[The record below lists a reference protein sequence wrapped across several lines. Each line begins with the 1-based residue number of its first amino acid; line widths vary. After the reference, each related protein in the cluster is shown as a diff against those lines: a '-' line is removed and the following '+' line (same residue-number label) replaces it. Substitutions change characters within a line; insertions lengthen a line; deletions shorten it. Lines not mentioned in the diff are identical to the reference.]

1 MTGTTKATF
10 VLVHGP
16 FLGGWGF
23 RRVASWLERAGHRV
37 FTPTL
42 TGIGE
47 RAHLLGPDVGLSTHI
62 DDITNVLV
70 YEDLRDVILVGQS
83 YGGMVITG
91 VADRVPERITQ
102 LVYVNGHVPT
112 NGRNAMGG
120 LGGTS
125 HKLGEMTGN
134 EGPRLLPPFPFEAMG
149 IHDPADQA
157 WVGPR
162 LSPHPMKCL
171 EEPIVLT
178 RGEPRMPRA
187 YVLGTAREALIAF
200 LKADPLAHFVEKAR
214 ADGFVFHELPAGLF
228 PMISHPEELGA
239 VLERIASAA
248 R

>member
-1 MTGTTKATF
+1 MTATF

-23 RRVASWLERAGHRV
+23 RRVASQLERAGHNV

-47 RAHLLGPDVGLSTHI
+47 RSHLLGPHVGLSTHI
-62 DDITNVLV
+62 EDITNVLV

-91 VADRVPERITQ
+91 VADRVPERIAQ

-120 LGGTS
+120 FGGGTAD
-125 HKLGEMTGN
+125 KLGEMSGE

-149 IHDPADQA
+149 IYEPEDRA

-162 LSPHPMKCL
+162 LTPHPMKCL
-171 EEPIVLT
+171 EEPIVLAH
-178 RGEPRMPRA
+178 GEPRMPRA
-187 YVLGTAREALIAF
+187 YVYGTAREDLIAF
-200 LKADPLAHFVEKAR
+200 LKADPIAHFVEKAR
-214 ADGFVFHELPAGLF
+214 ADGFAFYELTAGLF
-228 PMISHPEELGA
+228 PMISHPKELA
-239 VLERIASAA
+239 EVLERIASSA

>member
-1 MTGTTKATF
+1 MTATF
-10 VLVHGP
+10 ILVHGP

-23 RRVASWLERAGHRV
+23 RRVASLLEGGGHTV

-47 RAHLLGPDVGLSTHI
+47 RVHLLGPHVGLSTHI
-62 DDITNVLV
+62 EDLTNVLV

-91 VADRVPERITQ
+91 AADRVPERIAQ

-120 LGGTS
+120 FGGGTAER
-125 HKLGEMTGN
+125 LGEMSGQK
-134 EGPRLLPPFPFEAMG
+134 GPRLLPPFPFEAMG
-149 IHDPADQA
+149 IDDPADRA

-162 LSPHPMKCL
+162 LTPHPMKCL
-171 EEPIVLT
+171 EEPIVLAH
-178 RGEPRMPRA
+178 GEPRMPRA
-187 YVLGTAREALIAF
+187 YVHGTAREDLIAF
-200 LKADPLAHFVEKAR
+200 LKADPIAHFVEKAR
-214 ADGFVFHELPAGLF
+214 ADGFAFYELAAGLF
-228 PMISHPEELGA
+228 PMISHPKELA
-239 VLERIASAA
+239 EVLERIAASA

>member
-1 MTGTTKATF
+1 MTATF

-23 RRVASWLERAGHRV
+23 RRVASTLERAGHTV

-47 RAHLLGPDVGLSTHI
+47 RSHLLGPEVGLSTHI
-62 DDITNVLV
+62 EDITNVLV

-91 VADRVPERITQ
+91 VADRVPERIAR

-112 NGRNAMGG
+112 NGRNAMGAFG
-120 LGGTS
+120 GGTAG
-125 HKLGEMTGN
+125 KLDDMSDK

-149 IHDPADQA
+149 IYDPADRA

-171 EEPIVLT
+171 EEPIVLAN
-178 RGEPRMPRA
+178 GEPRMPRA
-187 YVLGTAREALIAF
+187 YVLGTAREDLIAF
-200 LKADPLAHFVEKAR
+200 FKADPIAHFVEKAR
-214 ADGFVFHELPAGLF
+214 AEGFEFHEIATGLF
-228 PMISHPEELGA
+228 PMISHPKELAA
-239 VLERIASAA
+239 VLERIASSA